1 MEHTGLPHDHGE
13 EQNHTAAMRELLRG
27 EAHFQSVADIF
38 RQLGDPSRIRI
49 FWLLCHCEECVVNIA
64 DMVEMSSPAVSH
76 HLRVLKDSGL
86 LSSRREGR
94 EVYYRAADTPQSRL
108 LHEMIEQVMDV
119 ACPQWR
125 EEAEQVKIIR
135 EIHDHLTEHMEQR
148 VTIEELARQYL
159 INPTTLK
166 TVFKEVYGSSLAAH
180 MKEHRMEKA
189 AALLRETDMSVAE
202 IAGQVG
208 YESQSK
214 FSTAFR
220 EQFGQ
225 LPKEYRKSQ
234 KPL

>member
-13 EQNHTAAMRELLRG
+13 EQNHTAAMQELLRDG
-27 EAHFQSVADIF
+27 AHFQNIADIF
-38 RQLGDPSRIRI
+38 RQLGDPNRIRI

-64 DMVEMSSPAVSH
+64 AMVDMSSPAVSH

-94 EVYYRAADTPQSRL
+94 EVYYRASDAAQSRL

-119 ACPQWR
+119 ACPRWR

-135 EIHDHLTEHMEQR
+135 EIHDDLAQHMDRR
-148 VTIEELARQYL
+148 VTIEELAHRYL
-159 INPTTLK
+159 INPPTLK
-166 TVFKEVYGSSLAAH
+166 TVFKDVYGSSLPAP
-180 MKEHRMEKA
+180 MKEHRMERA
-189 AALLRETDMSVAE
+189 AALLRETDLSVAE

-214 FSTAFR
+214 FTAAFK

-225 LPKEYRKSQ
+225 LPKEYRRN
-234 KPL
+234 

>member
-13 EQNHTAAMRELLRG
+13 EQNHTAAMRELLRDEG
-27 EAHFQSVADIF
+27 HFQRIADIF

-64 DMVEMSSPAVSH
+64 DMVDMSSPAVSH

-86 LSSRREGR
+86 LDSRRDGR
-94 EVYYRAADTPQSRL
+94 EVYYRAADAPQSHL

-148 VTIEELARQYL
+148 VTIEELSHRYL

-166 TVFKEVYGSSLAAH
+166 TVFKEVYGNSLAAH

-214 FSTAFR
+214 FTAAFK

-225 LPKEYRKSQ
+225 LPTAYRRT
-234 KPL
+234 

>member
-13 EQNHTAAMRELLRG
+13 EQNHTAAMRELLRDEG
-27 EAHFQSVADIF
+27 HFQRIADIF

-64 DMVEMSSPAVSH
+64 DMVDMSSPAVSH

-86 LSSRREGR
+86 LDSRRDGR
-94 EVYYRAADTPQSRL
+94 EVYYRAADAPQSRL

-148 VTIEELARQYL
+148 VTIEELSHRYL

-166 TVFKEVYGSSLAAH
+166 TVFKEVYGNSLAAH

-214 FSTAFR
+214 FTAAFK
-220 EQFGQ
+220 EQFGL
-225 LPKEYRKSQ
+225 LPTAYRRT
-234 KPL
+234 

>member
-13 EQNHTAAMRELLRG
+13 EQNHTAAMQELLRDG
-27 EAHFQSVADIF
+27 AHFQNIADIF
-38 RQLGDPSRIRI
+38 RQLGDPNRIRI
-49 FWLLCHCEECVVNIA
+49 FWLLCHWEECVVNIA
-64 DMVEMSSPAVSH
+64 AMVDMSSPAVSH

-94 EVYYRAADTPQSRL
+94 EVYYRASDAAQSRL

-119 ACPQWR
+119 ACPRWR

-135 EIHDHLTEHMEQR
+135 EIHDDLAQHMDRR
-148 VTIEELARQYL
+148 VTIEELAHRYL

-180 MKEHRMEKA
+180 MKEHRMERA
-189 AALLRETDMSVAE
+189 AALLRETDLSVAE

-214 FSTAFR
+214 FTAAFK

-225 LPKEYRKSQ
+225 LPKEYRRN
-234 KPL
+234 

>member
-13 EQNHTAAMRELLRG
+13 EQNHTAAMRELLRDEG
-27 EAHFQSVADIF
+27 HFQRIADIF

-86 LSSRREGR
+86 LDSRRDGR
-94 EVYYRAADTPQSRL
+94 EVYYRAADAPQSRL

-148 VTIEELARQYL
+148 VTIEELAHRYL

-166 TVFKEVYGSSLAAH
+166 TVFKQVYGNSLAAH

-189 AALLRETDMSVAE
+189 ASLLRETELSVAE

-214 FSTAFR
+214 FTAAFK

-225 LPKEYRKSQ
+225 LPKEYRRT
-234 KPL
+234 

>member
-1 MEHTGLPHDHGE
+1 MGELPHHHE
-13 EQNHTAAMRELLRG
+13 NQQRLERLRSFIQEPESFQEVANLCRLL
-27 EAHFQSVADIF
+27 SDN
-38 RQLGDPSRIRI
+38 SRVRI

-64 DMVEMSSPAVSH
+64 DMVDMSSPAVSH

-86 LSSRREGR
+86 LDSRRDGR
-94 EVYYRAADTPQSRL
+94 EVYYRAADGPQSRL

-148 VTIEELARQYL
+148 VTIEELAHRYL

-166 TVFKEVYGSSLAAH
+166 TVFKQVYGNSLAAH

-189 AALLRETDMSVAE
+189 ASLLRETELSVAE

-214 FSTAFR
+214 FTAAFK

-225 LPKEYRKSQ
+225 LPKEYRRT
-234 KPL
+234 

>member
-13 EQNHTAAMRELLRG
+13 EQNHTAAMRELLRDEG
-27 EAHFQSVADIF
+27 HFQRIADIF

-94 EVYYRAADTPQSRL
+94 EVYYRAADGPQSRL

-148 VTIEELARQYL
+148 VTIEELAHRYL

-166 TVFKEVYGSSLAAH
+166 TVFKQVYGNSLAAH

-189 AALLRETDMSVAE
+189 ASLLRETDMSVAE

-214 FSTAFR
+214 FTAAFK
-220 EQFGQ
+220 EQFGL
-225 LPKEYRKSQ
+225 LPTAYRRT
-234 KPL
+234 

>member
-13 EQNHTAAMRELLRG
+13 EQNHTAAMRELLRDEG
-27 EAHFQSVADIF
+27 HFQRIADIF

-86 LSSRREGR
+86 LDSRRDGR
-94 EVYYRAADTPQSRL
+94 EVYYRAADTSQSRL

-148 VTIEELARQYL
+148 VTIEELSHRYL

-166 TVFKEVYGSSLAAH
+166 TVFKEVYGNSLAAH

-189 AALLRETDMSVAE
+189 ASLLRETDLSVAE

-214 FSTAFR
+214 FTAAFK

-225 LPKEYRKSQ
+225 LPKEYRRT
-234 KPL
+234 

>member
-13 EQNHTAAMRELLRG
+13 EQNHTAAMQELLRDG
-27 EAHFQSVADIF
+27 AHFQNIADIF
-38 RQLGDPSRIRI
+38 RQLGDPNRIRI

-64 DMVEMSSPAVSH
+64 AMVDMSSPAVSH

-94 EVYYRAADTPQSRL
+94 EVYYRASDAAQSRL

-148 VTIEELARQYL
+148 VTIEELAHRYL

-180 MKEHRMEKA
+180 MKEHRMERA
-189 AALLRETDMSVAE
+189 AALLRETDLSVAE

-214 FSTAFR
+214 FTAAFK

-225 LPKEYRKSQ
+225 LPKEYRRN
-234 KPL
+234 

>member
-13 EQNHTAAMRELLRG
+13 EQNHTAAMQELLRDG
-27 EAHFQSVADIF
+27 AHFQNIADIF
-38 RQLGDPSRIRI
+38 RQLGDPNRIRI

-64 DMVEMSSPAVSH
+64 AMVDMSSPAVSH

-94 EVYYRAADTPQSRL
+94 EGYYRASDAAQSRL

-119 ACPQWR
+119 ACPRWR

-135 EIHDHLTEHMEQR
+135 EIHDDLAQHMDRR
-148 VTIEELARQYL
+148 VTIEELAHRYL

-180 MKEHRMEKA
+180 MKEHRMERA
-189 AALLRETDMSVAE
+189 AALLRETDLSVAE

-214 FSTAFR
+214 FTAAFK

-225 LPKEYRKSQ
+225 LPKEYRRN
-234 KPL
+234 

>member
-1 MEHTGLPHDHGE
+1 MGELPHHHE
-13 EQNHTAAMRELLRG
+13 NQQRLERLRSFIQEPESFQEVANLCRLL
-27 EAHFQSVADIF
+27 SDN
-38 RQLGDPSRIRI
+38 SRVRI

-64 DMVEMSSPAVSH
+64 AMVDMSSPAVSH

-94 EVYYRAADTPQSRL
+94 EVYYRASDAAQSRL

-119 ACPQWR
+119 ACPRWR

-135 EIHDHLTEHMEQR
+135 EIHDDLAQHMDRR
-148 VTIEELARQYL
+148 VTIEELAHRYL

-180 MKEHRMEKA
+180 MKEHRMERA
-189 AALLRETDMSVAE
+189 AALLRETDLSVAE

-214 FSTAFR
+214 FTATFK

-225 LPKEYRKSQ
+225 LPKEYRRN
-234 KPL
+234 

>member
-13 EQNHTAAMRELLRG
+13 EQNHTAAMRELLRDEG
-27 EAHFQSVADIF
+27 HFQRIADIF

-86 LSSRREGR
+86 LSSRRDGR
-94 EVYYRAADTPQSRL
+94 EVYYRAADTTQSRL

-148 VTIEELARQYL
+148 VTIEELAHRYL

-166 TVFKEVYGSSLAAH
+166 TVFKQVYGSSLAAH

-189 AALLRETDMSVAE
+189 ASLLRETELSVAE

-214 FSTAFR
+214 FTAAFK

-225 LPKEYRKSQ
+225 LPTAYRRT
-234 KPL
+234 

>member
-13 EQNHTAAMRELLRG
+13 EQNHTAAMQELLRDG
-27 EAHFQSVADIF
+27 AHFQNIADIF
-38 RQLGDPSRIRI
+38 RQLGDPNRIRI

-64 DMVEMSSPAVSH
+64 AMVDMSSPAVSH

-94 EVYYRAADTPQSRL
+94 EVYYRASDAAQSRL

-119 ACPQWR
+119 ACPRWR

-135 EIHDHLTEHMEQR
+135 EIHDDLAQHMDRR
-148 VTIEELARQYL
+148 VTIEELAHRYL

-166 TVFKEVYGSSLAAH
+166 TVFKEVYDSSLAAH
-180 MKEHRMEKA
+180 MKEHRMERA
-189 AALLRETDMSVAE
+189 AALLRETDLSVAE

-214 FSTAFR
+214 FTAAFK

-225 LPKEYRKSQ
+225 LPKEYRRN
-234 KPL
+234 

>member
-13 EQNHTAAMRELLRG
+13 EQNHTAAMQELLRDG
-27 EAHFQSVADIF
+27 ARFQNIADIF
-38 RQLGDPSRIRI
+38 RQLGDPNRIRI

-64 DMVEMSSPAVSH
+64 AMVDMSSPAVSH

-94 EVYYRAADTPQSRL
+94 EVYYRASDAAQSRL

-119 ACPQWR
+119 ACPRWR

-135 EIHDHLTEHMEQR
+135 EIHDDLAQHMDRR
-148 VTIEELARQYL
+148 VTIEELAHRYL

-180 MKEHRMEKA
+180 MKEHRMERA
-189 AALLRETDMSVAE
+189 AALLRETDLSVAE

-214 FSTAFR
+214 FTAAFK

-225 LPKEYRKSQ
+225 LPKEYRRN
-234 KPL
+234 

>member
-13 EQNHTAAMRELLRG
+13 EQNHTAAMQELLRDG
-27 EAHFQSVADIF
+27 AHFQNIADIF
-38 RQLGDPSRIRI
+38 RQLGDPNRIRI

-64 DMVEMSSPAVSH
+64 AMVDMSSPAVSH

-94 EVYYRAADTPQSRL
+94 EVYYRASDAAQSRL

-119 ACPQWR
+119 ACPRWR

-135 EIHDHLTEHMEQR
+135 EIHDDLAQHMDRR
-148 VTIEELARQYL
+148 VTFEELAHRYL

-180 MKEHRMEKA
+180 MKEHRMERA
-189 AALLRETDMSVAE
+189 AALLRETDLSVAE

-214 FSTAFR
+214 FTAAFK

-225 LPKEYRKSQ
+225 LPKEYRRN
-234 KPL
+234 

>member
-13 EQNHTAAMRELLRG
+13 EQNHTAMRELLRG

-86 LSSRREGR
+86 LSSRRDGR

-214 FSTAFR
+214 FTAAFK
-220 EQFGQ
+220 EQFGL
-225 LPKEYRKSQ
+225 LPTAYRRT
-234 KPL
+234 

>member
-1 MEHTGLPHDHGE
+1 MENPSLPHYHGE
-13 EQNHTAAMRELLRG
+13 EPAHTEVVRQMLEKEDTFQEL
-27 EAHFQSVADIF
+27 SDIF
-38 RQLGDPSRIRI
+38 RQLGDANRIRI

-64 DMVEMSSPAVSH
+64 DMVDMSSPAVSH

-86 LSSRREGR
+86 LDSRRDGR
-94 EVYYRAADTPQSRL
+94 EVYYRAADAPQSRL

-148 VTIEELARQYL
+148 ATIEELSHRYL

-166 TVFKEVYGSSLAAH
+166 TVFKEVYGNSLAAH

-214 FSTAFR
+214 FTAAFK

-225 LPKEYRKSQ
+225 LPTAYRRT
-234 KPL
+234 

>member
-13 EQNHTAAMRELLRG
+13 EQNHTAAMQELLRDG
-27 EAHFQSVADIF
+27 AHFQNIADIF
-38 RQLGDPSRIRI
+38 RQLGDPNRIRI

-64 DMVEMSSPAVSH
+64 AMVDMSSPAVSH

-94 EVYYRAADTPQSRL
+94 EVYYRASDAAQSRL

-119 ACPQWR
+119 ACPRWR

-135 EIHDHLTEHMEQR
+135 EIHDDLAQHMDRR
-148 VTIEELARQYL
+148 VTIEELAHRYL

-180 MKEHRMEKA
+180 MKEHRMERA
-189 AALLRETDMSVAE
+189 AALLRETDLSVAE

-214 FSTAFR
+214 FTA
-220 EQFGQ
+220 QFKRAYG
-225 LPKEYRKSQ
+225 LPPTEYRRLIRK
-234 KPL
+234 

>member
-13 EQNHTAAMRELLRG
+13 EQNHTAAMQELLRDG
-27 EAHFQSVADIF
+27 AHFQNIADIF
-38 RQLGDPSRIRI
+38 RQLGDPNRIRI
-49 FWLLCHCEECVVNIA
+49 FWLLCHCEEGVVNIA
-64 DMVEMSSPAVSH
+64 AMVDMSSPAVSH

-94 EVYYRAADTPQSRL
+94 EVYYRASDAAQSRL

-119 ACPQWR
+119 ACPRWR

-135 EIHDHLTEHMEQR
+135 EIHDDLAQHMDRR
-148 VTIEELARQYL
+148 VTIEELAHRYL

-180 MKEHRMEKA
+180 MKEHRMERA
-189 AALLRETDMSVAE
+189 AALLRETDLSVAE

-214 FSTAFR
+214 FTAAFK

-225 LPKEYRKSQ
+225 LPKEYRRN
-234 KPL
+234 